1 MQAIILMSGPGKV
14 VLNNYE
20 IQFKKI
26 FFQKNSLLQ

>member
-26 FFQKNSLLQ
+26 FFSEK